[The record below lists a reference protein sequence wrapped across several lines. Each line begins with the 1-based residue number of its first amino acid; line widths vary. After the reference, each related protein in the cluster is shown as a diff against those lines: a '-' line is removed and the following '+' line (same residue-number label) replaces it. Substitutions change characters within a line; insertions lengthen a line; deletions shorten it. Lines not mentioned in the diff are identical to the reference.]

1 MELFWKGTALAVIA
15 SILGLTLSNRKEFAV
30 VLTVTALTIVCGVLL
45 TLLKPILNFLE
56 ELESLGSWN
65 HESFLILMKGFG
77 IGLCAEMASMVCND
91 AGNASLGKLVQ
102 ALGTVGILYLS
113 LPFFTMLLDLICR
126 ILGAA

>member
-1 MELFWKGTALAVIA
+1 MELFWKGTALAVVA
-15 SILGLTLSNRKEFAV
+15 SILSLTLSNRKEFAV

-45 TLLKPILNFLE
+45 KLLKPILSFLE
-56 ELESLGSWN
+56 ELESLGNWS

-126 ILGAA
+126 ILGAT